1 MGGHVSVVIRRSSG
15 SIQKMRLWTNIVP
28 AFFVNPK
35 MMQEDSDLIGRLIA
49 TRDLNNDAIRL
60 SKGFTDKRYLGFDGD
75 YCSRNSVLAPVDY
88 GLIVFD
94 FKERRVHSMQSYC
107 SLDQIFCMGHRM
119 SVSQN
124 RARLGDDL
132 SIIFALIGF
141 MSNGMLNHISFH
153 DMENINPDI
162 SSNIDK
168 KINGLGFDLD
178 DVIHLISTDKSERNL
193 SLLTRLGLPIN
204 GLVHAGFDIN
214 HPMDLIY
221 YENRSRDLLCLKHNL
236 ISDGFSISEEEDKIW
251 NDFYNEYKE
260 FYDPKDEG

>member
-15 SIQKMRLWTNIVP
+15 AIQKMLLWTNIVP

-60 SKGFTDKRYLGFDGD
+60 SKDLTDKRYLGFDGD
-75 YCSRNSVLAPVDY
+75 YCSQNSVLAPVDY

-94 FKERRVHSMQSYC
+94 FKERKVHSLQSYC
-107 SLDQIFCMGHRM
+107 SLDQVFCLCHRM
-119 SVSQN
+119 SVYQN
-124 RARLGDDL
+124 RAKLDDDL

-153 DMENINPDI
+153 DKENIDPDI
-162 SSNIDK
+162 SNDIDK
-168 KINGLGFDLD
+168 KINGLGFEPDDL
-178 DVIHLISTDKSERNL
+178 IHLISTDKSERKQ
-193 SLLTRLGLPIN
+193 SLMARLGLPMK

-221 YENRSRDLLCLKHNL
+221 YEKRSKDLLRLKHNL
-236 ISDGFSISEEEDKIW
+236 ISDGFSISADEDKIW
-251 NDFYNEYKE
+251 SEFYNDYKE
-260 FYDPKDEG
+260 FYDPKDE